1 MSKTLAYIRVSKDT
15 QDINNQKVEILEYA
29 RTHDFSVDDYI
40 EVEVSSQKS
49 RKQRRIDEVLE
60 RVEEGDLLICAELTR
75 LGRSVVEVVDLVNQ
89 LVEKKVRLIA
99 IRNGLDINGHKMD
112 MASKV
117 IVYTFSMVGELERDF
132 ISLRTR
138 EALAAKKSEG
148 KILGKPKGTIQK
160 SIYDKDRERIKE
172 LLDLGLSVRKISKHL
187 GYGQHMSLNTYIN
200 KRKLREN

>member
-1 MSKTLAYIRVSKDT
+1 M
-15 QDINNQKVEILEYA
+15 EYA

-60 RVEEGDLLICAELTR
+60 RVGEGDLLICAELTR

-89 LVEKKVRLIA
+89 LVQKKVRLIA
-99 IRNGLDINGHKMD
+99 IRNGLDINGHEMD
-112 MASKV
+112 VASKV

-138 EALAAKKSEG
+138 EALTAKKAAG
-148 KILGKPKGTIQK
+148 IRLGKPKGTIQK

-187 GYGQHMSLNTYIN
+187 GYGQHMSLNTYVR
-200 KRKLREN
+200 KRKLRDKS